1 LESWGRPTSLA
12 NLAQAELRARIC
24 TVEEGENIQF
34 DAPQWFTLGVPP
46 QKKIPLPH
54 IDLLRQLLS
63 SRRSESGLTYDQ
75 LATLSGVSRRTIIS
89 IENGTSPGSMETWG
103 RLTRALDV
111 GFDELFTAATGLT
124 SLVSPN
130 KGGSTPTMT
139 MLPGNPLEAFEL
151 P

>member
-1 LESWGRPTSLA
+1 M
-12 NLAQAELRARIC
+12 
-24 TVEEGENIQF
+24 
-34 DAPQWFTLGVPP
+34 PP

-63 SRRSESGLTYDQ
+63 ARRSENGLTYDQ

-124 SLVSPN
+124 SVVSPN
-130 KGGSTPTMT
+130 KGGATPTMM